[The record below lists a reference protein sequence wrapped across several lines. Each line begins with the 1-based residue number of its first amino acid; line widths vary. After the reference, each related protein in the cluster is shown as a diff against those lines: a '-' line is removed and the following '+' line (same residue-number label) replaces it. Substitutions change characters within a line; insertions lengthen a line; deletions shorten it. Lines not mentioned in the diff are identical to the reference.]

1 MNGIFISG
9 LSLLCSR
16 TDEEAMWRVKTR
28 DDHEE
33 FSRLVRR
40 WEKPIQRLCAR
51 MTGDPARGDD
61 LKQETFLRLFD
72 RRKEYQPTGRFS
84 TYLWRIALNLCY
96 DELRR
101 QQRRREFLR
110 VDEPPGPGEGLSD
123 CASEAPGPD
132 ARTAQQEEGELVRQA
147 LLRLPEIYRTVLV
160 LRHYENL
167 KLSKIAEILEI
178 PEGTV
183 NSRMAEALA
192 RLSRLLTPKLKPEAR
207 KPGTA
212 SRPATADIG
221 HRTTDTEERR
231 PSANTAEA
239 VTRNPQPAIL
249 SRESCIL

>member
-1 MNGIFISG
+1 MNEIPNSG
-9 LSLLCSR
+9 LSLLYSR
-16 TDEEAMWRVKTR
+16 TDEEAMCHVKTH

-51 MTGDPARGDD
+51 LTGDPERGHD

-72 RRKEYQPTGRFS
+72 RRKDYQPTGRFS

-101 QQRRREFLR
+101 QERRRAFLR
-110 VDEPPGPGEGLSD
+110 VDEPPGAGEAGSD
-123 CASEAPGPD
+123 CASETPGPD
-132 ARTAQQEEGELVRQA
+132 TRTVQQEEGELVRQA
-147 LLRLPEIYRTVLV
+147 LLQLPEIYRTVLV

-167 KLSKIAEILEI
+167 KLARIAEILEI

-183 NSRMAEALA
+183 NSRMAEALS
-192 RLSRLLTPKLKPEAR
+192 RLSRLLGPKLKPEDQ
-207 KPGTA
+207 KLGSA
-212 SRPATADIG
+212 SRPAAAEVEK
-221 HRTTDTEERR
+221 RTSETEQRR
-231 PSANTAEA
+231 PSAKA
-239 VTRNPQPAIL
+239 VATETGNYLSVNP